1 MVKEFINLP
10 STLTRPYSS
19 AVRAGD
25 YIFVSGHLGSVDS
38 EGKEVQ
44 GIVAQTKQC
53 LDNVKQTLAAAG
65 ASLDDVV
72 KVTVFLHSEKDFAGM
87 NEAYQS
93 YFPEEKPARST
104 VVSGLVLPNM
114 LIEIEC
120 IAFVPSCS

>member
-1 MVKEFINLP
+1 MTKEFINLP
-10 STLTRPYSS
+10 STKTRPYSS

-38 EGKEVQ
+38 EGKEVR

-53 LDNVKQTLAAAG
+53 LNNVKQTLAAAG

-72 KVTVFLHSEKDFAGM
+72 KVTVFLRSEEDFADM

-93 YFPEEKPARST
+93 YFPEAKPARST
-104 VVSGLVLPNM
+104 VVSGLVLPSM

>member
-10 STLTRPYSS
+10 STETRPYSS
-19 AVRAGD
+19 AARAGD

-44 GIVAQTKQC
+44 GIAAQTKQC
-53 LDNVKQTLAAAG
+53 FDNIKETLAAAG

-72 KVTVFLHSEKDFAGM
+72 KVTVFLCSEKDFAGM
-87 NEAYQS
+87 NEVYRS
-93 YFPEEKPARST
+93 FFPKEKPARST

-120 IAFVPSCS
+120 IAFAP

>member
-1 MVKEFINLP
+1 MVKEFVNLP
-10 STLTRPYSS
+10 STETRPYSS

-25 YIFVSGHLGSVDS
+25 YIFVSGHLGSVDG

-44 GIVAQTKQC
+44 GIAAQTKQC
-53 LDNVKQTLAAAG
+53 LKNINQTLAAAG

-72 KVTVFLHSEKDFAGM
+72 KVTVFLCSEKYFAGM
-87 NEAYQS
+87 NEVYRS
-93 YFPEEKPARST
+93 FFPKEKPARST

-120 IAFVPSCS
+120 VAFVP